1 MAAASKVLA
10 DGEPPPRV
18 ILVVDDDVLI
28 RLAIAEYLRECGFHV
43 FEAADGAEAVTILN
57 AAELAVDLVFSDVQM
72 PRMDGFALAQWVQAH
87 RPDTRV
93 LLTSGDPGS
102 VAQRANDLCQIGPVV
117 PKPYDHAMLAQR
129 IRRMIGRAE
138 SGS

>member
-1 MAAASKVLA
+1 MGFPHATATRRLATCIVKARTRNAMAAASKVLA

-72 PRMDGFALAQWVQAH
+72 PRMDGFALAQ
-87 RPDTRV
+87 
-93 LLTSGDPGS
+93 
-102 VAQRANDLCQIGPVV
+102 
-117 PKPYDHAMLAQR
+117 
-129 IRRMIGRAE
+129 
-138 SGS
+138 

>member
-1 MAAASKVLA
+1 
-10 DGEPPPRV
+10 
-18 ILVVDDDVLI
+18 
-28 RLAIAEYLRECGFHV
+28 
-43 FEAADGAEAVTILN
+43 
-57 AAELAVDLVFSDVQM
+57 
-72 PRMDGFALAQWVQAH
+72 VQAH

-102 VAQRANDLCQIGPVV
+102 VAQRANELCQIGPVV